1 MNMTSDEYKRDV
13 LRQRGPKKRNKY
25 GAIKTVVDGIKFDS
39 KAEARRY
46 GQLKV
51 LKHTGVIWDLE
62 LQPKFPV
69 VVEGKKICTY
79 KADFSY
85 VENGK
90 RIVEDVKSPITAK
103 HPVYRIKK
111 KLVEAIY
118 GIEIKETS

>member
-1 MNMTSDEYKRDV
+1 MNTPYTRRVKHG
-13 LRQRGPKKRNKY
+13 RGNKY
-25 GAIKTVVDGIKFDS
+25 RAIKTEVDGIKFDS

-51 LKHTGVIWDLE
+51 LKNTGVIWDLE

-85 VENGK
+85 TEDGVK
-90 RIVEDVKSPITAK
+90 VVEDVKSPITAK

-118 GIEIKETS
+118 NIEIKETP